1 MRVAVAYFPSRN
13 EVFAVY
19 DSPEEAKREVKYL
32 NCFSQ
37 GGEKLQAG
45 WAEMTEEELKQ
56 FRE

>member
-19 DSPEEAKREVKYL
+19 DSPEEAKREVKFL

-37 GGEKLQAG
+37 GREKLQAG

-56 FRE
+56 VRG